1 MSLKPPSQS
10 QRNRLQLKE
19 GTELK
24 IFVENFF
31 YILKKKKK
39 KKQNKLG
46 LENVQLHFNGKA
58 IENY

>member
-1 MSLKPPSQS
+1 MSLKPPSRS

-39 KKQNKLG
+39 KKNKLG
-46 LENVQLHFNGKA
+46 LENVQLHFHGKA